1 MYDDSMKKYKEF
13 IPPTLLLLVSIWYQS
28 LGLGFGICLKKLED
42 LAIHREEQG
51 DFFLNTHFEGAWSNI
66 VNREERRLPT
76 SAATKSDGRKVHVRS
91 TRADL
96 VFCLASLFGTWI
108 CYF

>member
-1 MYDDSMKKYKEF
+1 MYDDSMEKYKEF

-42 LAIHREEQG
+42 LAVHREEQG

-66 VNREERRLPT
+66 VST
-76 SAATKSDGRKVHVRS
+76 GRSVDYRQVRPPS
-91 TRADL
+91 PMAEK
-96 VFCLASLFGTWI
+96 CA
-108 CYF
+108 